1 MGQKDDKRLLVSHQI
16 LDVILQ
22 IRTNRFPT
30 RNASKTLSRKFWN
43 HLEPRSRYSDSFSS
57 LPSSLLTIEK
67 PVNFREERP
76 RLQFH
81 RGISPFVSSGETLRE
96 LWPGTV
102 RTYQPVHIYFIYT
115 HKHTYT
121 YIYFIQNTYV
131 YMDLYIYS
139 YIYRSMARNGPNL
152 KSK

>member
-1 MGQKDDKRLLVSHQI
+1 MRQKDDKRPFVSHQI
-16 LDVILQ
+16 LGVILQ

-43 HLEPRSRYSDSFSS
+43 HPEPRSRYSDSFSS
-57 LPSSLLTIEK
+57 LPSSSLTVEK

-81 RGISPFVSSGETLRE
+81 RGISPFVSNGETLPE

-102 RTYQPVHIYFIYT
+102 RTYQPVHVYFIYT
-115 HKHTYT
+115 YKHI

-131 YMDLYIYS
+131 YMDLYIYG

>member
-1 MGQKDDKRLLVSHQI
+1 MGQKDNKRLFVSHQI
-16 LDVILQ
+16 LNVILQ

-30 RNASKTLSRKFWN
+30 RNASKILCRKFWN
-43 HLEPRSRYSDSFSS
+43 HPEPRSRYSDSFSS
-57 LPSSLLTIEK
+57 LPSSLLTVEK

-81 RGISPFVSSGETLRE
+81 RGISPFVSSGETLPE

-121 YIYFIQNTYV
+121 YICFIQNTYV
-131 YMDLYIYS
+131 YMDLYIYVVI
-139 YIYRSMARNGPNL
+139 YIDPWHEIVRT
-152 KSK
+152 